1 MNRVLNA
8 CTSISS
14 KMVENVQRGQAG
26 SIASAIGMSS
36 KLVSAVLFAQFG
48 FGILNRALNKW
59 DELQKNPAVRRIM
72 NLFLGD
78 STVSSLVAEGVARKM
93 ALYRQSDLIE
103 EDLQSCHE
111 QQQQGKGKAFG
122 KVTEALQH
130 AVNICLQKD
139 ETSFA
144 KSRAAAD
151 AQFILNSIMNGYL
164 PINDGITSTAAEK
177 VDIIT
182 ASIISYVQSTER

>member
-1 MNRVLNA
+1 
-8 CTSISS
+8 
-14 KMVENVQRGQAG
+14 
-26 SIASAIGMSS
+26 
-36 KLVSAVLFAQFG
+36 
-48 FGILNRALNKW
+48 
-59 DELQKNPAVRRIM
+59 M
-72 NLFLGD
+72 NLFLGG
-78 STVSSLVAEGVARKM
+78 STVSSFVAEGVARKM

-103 EDLQSCHE
+103 EGLQSCHE
-111 QQQQGKGKAFG
+111 QQQQQQQQRNGKAFG

-151 AQFILNSIMNGYL
+151 AQFILNSIMNGNL
-164 PINDGITSTAAEK
+164 PINAGIISTAAEK

>member
-1 MNRVLNA
+1 
-8 CTSISS
+8 
-14 KMVENVQRGQAG
+14 
-26 SIASAIGMSS
+26 
-36 KLVSAVLFAQFG
+36 
-48 FGILNRALNKW
+48 
-59 DELQKNPAVRRIM
+59 M
-72 NLFLGD
+72 NLFLGG

-111 QQQQGKGKAFG
+111 QQQQQRNGKAFG

-151 AQFILNSIMNGYL
+151 AQFILNSIMNGNL
-164 PINDGITSTAAEK
+164 PINAGIISTAAEK

>member
-1 MNRVLNA
+1 
-8 CTSISS
+8 
-14 KMVENVQRGQAG
+14 MVENVQRGQAG

-36 KLVSAVLFAQFG
+36 ELVSAVPFAQFG
-48 FGILNRALNKW
+48 LDILNRALNKW
-59 DELQKNPAVRRIM
+59 DELQKKPAVRRIM

-78 STVSSLVAEGVARKM
+78 TTVSSLVAEGVARKM

-111 QQQQGKGKAFG
+111 QQGKGKAFG
-122 KVTEALQH
+122 KVAEALQH

-164 PINDGITSTAAEK
+164 PINAGIISTAAEK

-182 ASIISYVQSTER
+182 ASIISYV